1 MTSDPVEFGEH
12 CYIHQ
17 QEIINHSSQR
27 FPHDRGVKDA
37 PRDSGYFMFKRILGD
52 RSGNFGMMT
61 ALLLVPIIGTAGLAL
76 DISDALL
83 VKTTLQG
90 AADAAAIAAVA
101 ENSAGVSEAMQ
112 MSSDGP
118 LTAAIA
124 DATKIFV
131 AQAGSGMG
139 YELVSTD
146 VQVVKTGSE
155 LKAIFSYKAK
165 VPTTLA
171 RVLGQDAVT
180 VSGTAEAVFQT
191 QTFRDFYL
199 LLDNTPSMGVGATPA
214 DVARMVNN
222 TSDQCAFA
230 CHIVKDGVEDKNSY
244 YNLAKRLGVTIRIDV
259 VAKATAALM
268 DTAKSM
274 RKSANQ
280 YRMAVYTFGE
290 KAEDTKLLEVASLT
304 ENLDA
309 VQTKAAKIGLMSIPK
324 QGYDNDQQTD
334 FDRALKNI
342 GTLVGAAGTGVS
354 AGSPEKVVF
363 FVSDGVGDAYKPSSC
378 TKRTTGG
385 RCQEPIDI
393 VECTALKAK
402 GYRIAV
408 LYTTYL
414 PLPTNNWY
422 NDWIKPFQAEIPK
435 RMEACASPGLY
446 FEVSPSEGITNAMN
460 ALFKKIVSMPRLTS

>member
-1 MTSDPVEFGEH
+1 
-12 CYIHQ
+12 
-17 QEIINHSSQR
+17 
-27 FPHDRGVKDA
+27 
-37 PRDSGYFMFKRILGD
+37 MFKRLVGD

-61 ALLLVPIIGTAGLAL
+61 ALLLVPVIGTAGLAL

-101 ENSAGVSEAMQ
+101 ESSAGVTEAMH

-118 LTAAIA
+118 LTAAVA
-124 DATKIFV
+124 DAKKIFI
-131 AQAGSGMG
+131 AQTGSAEG
-139 YELVSTD
+139 YELISTD
-146 VQVVKTGSE
+146 VSVVKHGSE
-155 LKAIFSYKAK
+155 LKAVFSYKAK

-180 VSGTAEAVFQT
+180 VSGKAEATFQT

-214 DVARMVNN
+214 DITKMVNN
-222 TSDQCAFA
+222 TSDECAFA
-230 CHIVKDGVEDKNSY
+230 CHIVKNGVENKNSY
-244 YNLAKRLGVTIRIDV
+244 YNLAKKLGVTIRIDV

-268 DTAKSM
+268 ETAKTL
-274 RKSANQ
+274 RKSSNQ

-304 ENLDA
+304 DNLDS
-309 VQTKAAKIGLMSIPK
+309 VQTKAAKIGLMSIPEK
-324 QGYDNDQQTD
+324 NYNNDQQTD
-334 FDRALKNI
+334 FDRALKSI
-342 GTLVGAAGTGVS
+342 GQLVGAPGTGAS
-354 AGSPEKVVF
+354 AASPEKVVF
-363 FVSDGVGDAYKPSSC
+363 FVSDGVGDAEKPSTC
-378 TKRTTGG
+378 TKATNGR

-393 VECTALKAK
+393 TECTALKAK

-414 PLPTNNWY
+414 PLPTNDWY
-422 NDWIKPFQAEIPK
+422 NKWIKPFQAEIPK
-435 RMEACASPGLY
+435 RMEACASPGLF